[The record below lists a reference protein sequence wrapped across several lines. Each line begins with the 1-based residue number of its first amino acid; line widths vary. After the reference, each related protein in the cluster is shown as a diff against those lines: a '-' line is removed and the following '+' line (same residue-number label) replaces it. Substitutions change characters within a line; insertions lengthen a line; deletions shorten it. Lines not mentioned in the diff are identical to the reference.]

1 MNESERKSMLL
12 WVKSQRN
19 FIESLKFNV
28 QTSEKD
34 VEFTLK
40 GIAIGKEQIEHEEK
54 VLKDYIEDNSLD
66 IEL

>member
-12 WVKSQRN
+12 WVEAQRN

-28 QTSEKD
+28 QTNEKD

-40 GIAIGKEQIEHEEK
+40 RIAIGKEQIEHEEK